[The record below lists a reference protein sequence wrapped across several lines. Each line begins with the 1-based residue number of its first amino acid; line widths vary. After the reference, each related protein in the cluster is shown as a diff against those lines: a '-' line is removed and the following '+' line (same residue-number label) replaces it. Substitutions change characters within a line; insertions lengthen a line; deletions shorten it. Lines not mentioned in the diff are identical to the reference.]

1 MKIRHTI
8 MAGCLLM
15 MGLASCEMKEEILG
29 NKNNSDEMGV
39 LNLSVMVDAKNN
51 DIVTKAGD
59 TADDG
64 TQDGGEIT
72 VPAVSAK
79 GYEVEISDSEGL
91 YKTVTY
97 DPENTAVELPVGD
110 YTIYAHAPGEPK
122 ETEAY
127 YGGRTALKVV
137 KDKPTDADVT
147 CKMMNTKIQLTFTTE
162 MQASFKSWEI
172 TVTAGNKNKSI
183 KYDGKNFVEQPDAFF
198 WMLDE
203 GTKEIRIAFVGTN
216 MEGETARDMRVI
228 TKPAAAEDSDWLGG
242 DVLRIDLKPGVS
254 DPENPSGVLGIEI
267 SAEVKWDSVEDPVGA
282 PVEEDPTE
290 PEPPVD
296 PDPDDGAPT
305 ITGDCIGKEL
315 THVKGSGNVIPV
327 DVKMNVPGKI
337 KDVRVRISTD
347 DLLFKSML
355 EDLNGNNLVTGGTLI
370 DNETLGNLFPLPE
383 KDQTEYSFSLSSE
396 LSGMLENFIGT
407 HEFFLSIE
415 DQAGKSANASFKV
428 TVKEAQAQ

>member
-1 MKIRHTI
+1 M
-8 MAGCLLM
+8 
-15 MGLASCEMKEEILG
+15 
-29 NKNNSDEMGV
+29 
-39 LNLSVMVDAKNN
+39 
-51 DIVTKAGD
+51 
-59 TADDG
+59 
-64 TQDGGEIT
+64 
-72 VPAVSAK
+72 
-79 GYEVEISDSEGL
+79 
-91 YKTVTY
+91 
-97 DPENTAVELPVGD
+97 
-110 YTIYAHAPGEPK
+110 
-122 ETEAY
+122 
-127 YGGRTALKVV
+127 
-137 KDKPTDADVT
+137 
-147 CKMMNTKIQLTFTTE
+147 
-162 MQASFKSWEI
+162 
-172 TVTAGNKNKSI
+172 TAGNKNKSI

-216 MEGETARDMRVI
+216 TEGETVRDTRVI

-254 DPENPSGVLGIEI
+254 DPDNPSGVLGIEI
-267 SAEVKWDSVEDPVGA
+267 SAEMKWDSVEDSVDA

-290 PEPPVD
+290 PEPPVSG
-296 PDPDDGAPT
+296 DDAPT

-347 DLLFKSML
+347 DPLFKSML

-370 DNETLGNLFPLPE
+370 NNETLGNLFPLPE

-415 DQAGKSANASFKV
+415 DQAGKSATQVLK
-428 TVKEAQAQ
+428 

>member
-1 MKIRHTI
+1 

-29 NKNNSDEMGV
+29 NKNDSGEMGV
-39 LNLSVMVDAKNN
+39 LNLSVVVDAKNN
-51 DIVTKAGD
+51 DIVTKA
-59 TADDG
+59 DG

-79 GYEVEISDSEGL
+79 GYEVEISDSKGP
-91 YKTVTY
+91 YKTVSY

-110 YTIYAHAPGEPK
+110 YTIYAHVPGEPK

-137 KDKPTDADVT
+137 KDEPVDADVT
-147 CKMMNTKIQLTFTTE
+147 CKMMNTKIQLTYTTE
-162 MQASFKSWEI
+162 MQASFKSWDI

-183 KYDGKNFVEQPDAFF
+183 KYDGKNFVEQPDAFY
-198 WMLDE
+198 WMLEE
-203 GTKEIRIAFVGTN
+203 GTKEIRIAFVGVNT
-216 MEGETARDMRVI
+216 EGKSVRDERVI

-254 DPENPSGVLGIEI
+254 DPDKPSGVLGIEI
-267 SAEVKWDSVEDPVGA
+267 GAEVTWDGIEDSVDA
-282 PVEEDPTE
+282 PVEEEPTE

-296 PDPDDGAPT
+296 PEPGDGAPT

-315 THVKGSGNVIPV
+315 IHVKGSEGVIPV
-327 DVKMNVPGKI
+327 DIKMNVPGKI

-347 DLLFKSML
+347 DPLFKSML
-355 EDLNGNNLVTGGTLI
+355 EDLSGNNLVTGETLI

-383 KDQTEYSFSLSSE
+383 KDQTGYSFSLSSE
-396 LSGMLENFIGT
+396 LSGMLAQFSGT
-407 HEFFLSIE
+407 HEFFLSVE
-415 DQAGKSANASFKV
+415 DQAGKSANVSFKV
-428 TVKEAQAQ
+428 TIKEA

>member
-137 KDKPTDADVT
+137 KDKLPMRCDLQDDEHEDTADLHDGDAGLFQELGDY
-147 CKMMNTKIQLTFTTE
+147 
-162 MQASFKSWEI
+162 
-172 TVTAGNKNKSI
+172 G
-183 KYDGKNFVEQPDAFF
+183 DGRK
-198 WMLDE
+198 
-203 GTKEIRIAFVGTN
+203 
-216 MEGETARDMRVI
+216 
-228 TKPAAAEDSDWLGG
+228 
-242 DVLRIDLKPGVS
+242 
-254 DPENPSGVLGIEI
+254 
-267 SAEVKWDSVEDPVGA
+267 
-282 PVEEDPTE
+282 
-290 PEPPVD
+290 
-296 PDPDDGAPT
+296 
-305 ITGDCIGKEL
+305 
-315 THVKGSGNVIPV
+315 
-327 DVKMNVPGKI
+327 
-337 KDVRVRISTD
+337 
-347 DLLFKSML
+347 
-355 EDLNGNNLVTGGTLI
+355 
-370 DNETLGNLFPLPE
+370 
-383 KDQTEYSFSLSSE
+383 
-396 LSGMLENFIGT
+396 
-407 HEFFLSIE
+407 
-415 DQAGKSANASFKV
+415 
-428 TVKEAQAQ
+428 